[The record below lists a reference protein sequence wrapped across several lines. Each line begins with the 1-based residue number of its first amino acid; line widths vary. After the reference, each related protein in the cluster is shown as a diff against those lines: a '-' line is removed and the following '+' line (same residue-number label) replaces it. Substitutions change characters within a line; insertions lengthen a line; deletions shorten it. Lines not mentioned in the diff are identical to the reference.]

1 MLKYVDI
8 YTKIIGEFIGME
20 KAYTE
25 KIVVEGFKS
34 YGTKRKETSIVEGF
48 IAIAGQNCTR

>member
-1 MLKYVDI
+1 
-8 YTKIIGEFIGME
+8 ME

-34 YGTKRKETSIVEGF
+34 YGTKRKETPIVEGF